1 MVLSEMSRHLTDS
14 FIKLNSHTLQY
25 MMENCKTNDEPPD
38 DNNNNNNKVNI
49 AQTETH
55 LLSASR
61 KVSTDSPLMSTTS
74 RITMMSYRDTIWGQD
89 RESDIRVTSA

>member
-38 DNNNNNNKVNI
+38 DNNNNNNIVNI

-89 RESDIRVTSA
+89 RESDISVTSG

>member
-1 MVLSEMSRHLTDS
+1 MVLNEMSRHLTDS

-89 RESDIRVTSA
+89 RESDISVTSA